1 MATIDLGK
9 ISFTQKGTYDATV
22 SYAPRDVVQF
32 TDDSET
38 SSYVKI
44 TSTATG
50 QTPSTNGTI
59 NSTHWAMFAK
69 GASIAS
75 NYQSSAWSSGTAYQK
90 GAVVQFTDSGTLSTY
105 LAVADS
111 TGQQPS
117 TAGTINSSF
126 WAFLAKGTA
135 SIAISWQSVKTANF
149 TASASEAYPVNTSGG
164 AITATLPTSPSVGDR
179 IIFRDYA
186 RTFNTNSLTLA
197 IGSNNFQGD
206 SALDP
211 VFSTQGQTVEIVY
224 IDATKG
230 WLPTNVQGSDVFNEA
245 KARYLVVA
253 GGGSSGNDNGGGGGA
268 GGFRGGTSDD
278 KFTLASATTYTVTV
292 GGGGGGTNNSYT
304 TAGNSSIS
312 GSGLTTITGTGG
324 GYGSHPQTS
333 GQSGGSGGGAGQ
345 GGASAGSGNQGGF
358 SPAEGNDGG
367 TNQNGSTTSG
377 GAGGGGA
384 GQSGQNVTAS
394 TGTSSVGNGG
404 DGKQSNITGADNY
417 YAGGGGGGCNQSGES
432 HVGSGGQGGGGTG
445 GTQPNQGQAG
455 TANTGGGAGGSG
467 QNYAGSQNANGGSGV
482 VIVRMASSLYSSSTG
497 SPTITDVGGDKVLKF
512 TGSGSF
518 TTTSF

>member
-1 MATIDLGK
+1 MLQ
-9 ISFTQKGTYDATV
+9 TQFY
-22 SYAPRDVVQF
+22 
-32 TDDSET
+32 
-38 SSYVKI
+38 
-44 TSTATG
+44 
-50 QTPSTNGTI
+50 
-59 NSTHWAMFAK
+59 
-69 GASIAS
+69 
-75 NYQSSAWSSGTAYQK
+75 
-90 GAVVQFTDSGTLSTY
+90 
-105 LAVADS
+105 
-111 TGQQPS
+111 
-117 TAGTINSSF
+117 
-126 WAFLAKGTA
+126 
-135 SIAISWQSVKTANF
+135 
-149 TASASEAYPVNTSGG
+149 
-164 AITATLPTSPSVGDR
+164 
-179 IIFRDYA
+179 YA
-186 RTFNTNSLTLA
+186 R
-197 IGSNNFQGD
+197 SNCRK
-206 SALDP
+206 S
-211 VFSTQGQTVEIVY
+211 Y
-224 IDATKG
+224 IDATEG

-333 GQSGGSGGGAGQ
+333 GQSGGSGGGGTV
-345 GGASAGSGNQGGF
+345 F
-358 SPAEGNDGG
+358 FRRFKCRWLTPAEGNGGG
-367 TNQNGSTTSG
+367 TNQSGSTFQ
-377 GAGGGGA
+377 AE
-384 GQSGQNVTAS
+384 QVVEQDKQIKCDRKF
-394 TGTSSVGNGG
+394 TSSVGNGG

-417 YAGGGGGGCNQSGES
+417 YAGGGGGGCNQSGDS

-467 QNYAGSQNANGGSGV
+467 QNYAGTQNANGGSGV